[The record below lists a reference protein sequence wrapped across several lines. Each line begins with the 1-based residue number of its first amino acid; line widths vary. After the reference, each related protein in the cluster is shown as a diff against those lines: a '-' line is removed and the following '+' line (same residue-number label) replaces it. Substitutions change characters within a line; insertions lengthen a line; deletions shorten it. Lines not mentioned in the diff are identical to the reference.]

1 MKKDE
6 LKKDQGLRQ
15 ALQHRNEAAEQLTP
29 SADFTDNLM
38 ARIQAS
44 ESAPQPKR
52 RRLWLYASI
61 GAVAASIVLLLSV
74 GIHLTH
80 QQDEEPVL
88 LAQTDTIKAEPKVKT
103 VKELPQQKA
112 RTIEGADTMKVMK
125 EKYRMPR
132 PPKHYMAKA
141 EVVESK
147 PDPEPFDAELAAKAI
162 LEKEQQ
168 AMMQMMAEKKASG
181 SLQDDFEAI
190 TKEIRSRGERM
201 TQQVEMALSNED

>member
-1 MKKDE
+1 MKKDK
-6 LKKDQGLRQ
+6 LHKDQGLRM

-44 ESAPQPKR
+44 EAAPQPKR

-61 GAVAASIVLLLSV
+61 GAVAACIVLLLSV

-88 LAQTDTIKAEPKVKT
+88 LAQTDTIKVEPKVKT

-112 RTIEGADTMKVMK
+112 RTIEGADTLKVMK

-168 AMMQMMAEKKASG
+168 AVMQMMAGSNVNR
-181 SLQDDFEAI
+181 SLQADFESI

>member
-1 MKKDE
+1 MKKDK
-6 LKKDQGLRQ
+6 LHKDQGLRM
-15 ALQHRNEAAEQLTP
+15 ALQHKNETADNLTL
-29 SADFTDNLM
+29 SDDFADNLM

-44 ESAPQPKR
+44 ESAPHLQH
-52 RRLWLYASI
+52 RRLWLFASI

-103 VKELPQQKA
+103 VKELPLQKA
-112 RTIEGADTMKVMK
+112 KTIEGTDTMKMMK
-125 EKYRMPR
+125 EKYRMSR

-201 TQQVEMALSNED
+201 SQQVEMALSNED

>member
-168 AMMQMMAEKKASG
+168 AVMQMMAGSNVNS
-181 SLQDDFEAI
+181 SLQADFESI